1 MGEIKEFFK
10 EIWHEIPIQI
20 LAMVGYSLLVVLY
33 LINLNKFNH
42 QLESIGGN
50 GEIAQSV
57 NVMLYD
63 GGRAWKYLSLAVV
76 LAALATLLVW
86 FIITHFRYVSGYS
99 MLAFIFFLVLL
110 LIYVCLIII
119 FINNPI
125 LRAAIIVI
133 FCGGILI
140 SVLK

>member
-10 EIWHEIPIQI
+10 EIWREIPIQI

-119 FINNPI
+119 FIYNPI

>member
-10 EIWHEIPIQI
+10 EIWREIPIQI

-99 MLAFIFFLVLL
+99 MLAFIFFFVLL

>member
-10 EIWHEIPIQI
+10 EIWREIPIQI

-99 MLAFIFFLVLL
+99 MLAFIFF
-110 LIYVCLIII
+110 
-119 FINNPI
+119 
-125 LRAAIIVI
+125 
-133 FCGGILI
+133 
-140 SVLK
+140 

>member
-10 EIWHEIPIQI
+10 EIWREIPIQI

-125 LRAAIIVI
+125 HRAAISVI

>member
-1 MGEIKEFFK
+1 MKLRNFK
-10 EIWHEIPIQI
+10 GWHEIPLHI
-20 LAMVGYSLLVVLY
+20 LAMVGYSLSVVLY
-33 LINLNKFNH
+33 LINLIKFNH
-42 QLESIGGN
+42 QLENIGGN

>member
-10 EIWHEIPIQI
+10 EIWHEIPLHI
-20 LAMVGYSLLVVLY
+20 LAMVGYSLSVVLY

-42 QLESIGGN
+42 QLENIGGN

-76 LAALATLLVW
+76 LATLLVW

>member
-10 EIWHEIPIQI
+10 EIWREIPIQI

-86 FIITHFRYVSGYS
+86 FIITHFRYVSGSS

>member
-1 MGEIKEFFK
+1 MER
-10 EIWHEIPIQI
+10 
-20 LAMVGYSLLVVLY
+20 LLKV
-33 LINLNKFNH
+33 
-42 QLESIGGN
+42 
-50 GEIAQSV
+50 V